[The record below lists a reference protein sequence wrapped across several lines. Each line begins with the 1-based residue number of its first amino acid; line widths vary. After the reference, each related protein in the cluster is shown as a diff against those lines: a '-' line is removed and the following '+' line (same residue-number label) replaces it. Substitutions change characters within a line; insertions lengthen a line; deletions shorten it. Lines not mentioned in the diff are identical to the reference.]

1 MRRFFKSKTFW
12 TLLVIVVAIAAIV
25 VYGKISGSK
34 NYADKYKD
42 LDFDKLVEE
51 SRSDTYNAYYKHHK
65 DAGAGF
71 PTEDIVVPLNASSV
85 VGKDGDKSFF
95 DTIEGENVL
104 VNLEDG
110 YTDIKFDVKEA
121 GFYYVKLR
129 SYPDQDPERSRGTEI
144 EFAFQIKDPEDG
156 EMKVPFSG
164 ADAISL
170 PRVWKDANVPNVDN
184 QGNQIRPQQVEDPRW
199 EETYICDE
207 LGYITTPYCF
217 YFDKGEQVVRFSSTQ
232 ETLILGSLTLSAVTT
247 PPTYKEYLAS
257 QTVPA
262 ADSKWE
268 AKIQGE
274 DSNAR
279 RSSQALG
286 STYDRSSAGTQ
297 PYDVKKQ
304 VINMG
309 GGTNWKVAGQW
320 IEYTVNTESEGLYE
334 IALKTRQNYT
344 RGFVSCRSLYIN
356 GEIPFQ
362 EVSTIKFDFDNDW
375 NLAKLSD
382 EDGNPYLFHL
392 KKGENT
398 IRLQVTLGRI
408 GDILTEMTD
417 SVYRMNQMY
426 RRIMVYTGTEPDVD
440 RDYNLDVKYPEVI
453 AGMETEYKVLY
464 HIIDELVEYTG
475 ESGTQV
481 SSLLTLASQLE
492 RFSSDPNKIPAG
504 LATFKMNVSSL
515 GTSILNMRES
525 NLDIDYLIVSGKGY
539 ELPKDNVNWFD
550 KAAHE
555 VRAFLASF
563 VVDYNAIGNVYED
576 SDEMVTITVWI
587 FAGRDQCTVLKEMID
602 DSFVKD
608 YGIGVNVNLMTAAVL
623 LPATVAK
630 TGPDVALNAASG
642 EPVNYALRGA
652 SVDLTQFKGDG
663 DKVRGFEETF
673 AEFMPSS
680 YVPYTYTYKDENKQD
695 HVGVFGMPE
704 TQYYNLMF
712 YRTDIL
718 EELNLEIPQTW
729 DDLIALLPAIQ
740 KANMNVGIPSTE
752 RKINNVSN
760 PDMNGFFAQLY
771 QRGGKL
777 YSDGGGRV
785 LLDED
790 ISIDAFEYYTMFF
803 THYKTPTDYNFV
815 DRFRTGEMPI
825 GFVDYNTY
833 NTLVVSA
840 PEIRGLWEMALLPG
854 TIEKDENGNPK
865 LDENGEP
872 IINRSCGC
880 WGTCSMILGTSDKQE
895 EAWTFLQWW
904 GSAAIQARYGK
915 MLEAI
920 MGESARY
927 ATANVKAFEQLSWSA
942 SQRALLEEQWKWV
955 VGTPEVP
962 GGYYTGRHI
971 INAIRKVMNQNMDP
985 RETVLDYTRDIN
997 DELTKKR
1004 KEFGLPT
1011 EE

>member
-12 TLLVIVVAIAAIV
+12 VAIVCVAAIAAIV
-25 VYGKISGSK
+25 VYGKISGTK
-34 NYADKYKD
+34 NYAEKYKD
-42 LDFDKLVEE
+42 LDFDALIAE
-51 SRSDTYNAYYKHHK
+51 SRSDTYNAYFNQHEKNGAGYPKNSVEIPLTAASI
-65 DAGAGF
+65 AGASEGSGVF
-71 PTEDIVVPLNASSV
+71 ETV
-85 VGKDGDKSFF
+85 
-95 DTIEGENVL
+95 EGESVL
-104 VNLEDG
+104 VTIEDG
-110 YTDIKFDVKEA
+110 YTDIKTNVPEA
-121 GFYYVKLR
+121 GFYYIKLR
-129 SYPDQDPERSRGTEI
+129 YYPDQNPERSRGTEI
-144 EFAFQIKDPEDG
+144 EFAISLKDSKDG
-156 EMKVPFSG
+156 KMKPPFNG

-170 PRVWKDANVPNVDN
+170 PRVWHDANEPRKDN
-184 QGNQIRPQQVEDPRW
+184 QGNEIRPIQVESPRW
-199 EETYICDE
+199 EEAFVCDE

-217 YFDKGEQVVRFSSTQ
+217 YFEKGEQVIRLSSTQ
-232 ETLILGSLTLSAVTT
+232 ETLMLGSVTLETVTT
-247 PPTYKEYLAS
+247 PPKYADYLAA
-257 QTVPA
+257 QTASA
-262 ADSKWE
+262 ADSGWKS
-268 AKIQGE
+268 KIQGE
-274 DSNAR
+274 HATA
-279 RSSQALG
+279 RSSQALS
-286 STYDRSSAGTQ
+286 STYDRSSAGTE
-297 PYDVKKQ
+297 PYNVKKQ

-309 GGTNWKVAGQW
+309 GGNNWKVAGQW
-320 IEYTVNTESEGLYE
+320 IEYEVTADEDGLYE

-356 GEIPFQ
+356 GEIPFE
-362 EVSTIKFDFDNDW
+362 EVATIKFDFDNDW
-375 NLAKLSD
+375 QLAKLSD
-382 EDGNPYLFHL
+382 ADGNPYLFHL
-392 KKGENT
+392 NKGVNR

-426 RRIMVYTGTEPDVD
+426 RRIMVYTGTEPDTD
-440 RDYNLDVKYPEVI
+440 RDYNIDVKYPDI
-453 AGMETEYKVLY
+453 ITGMETEYKVLY

-481 SSLLTLASQLE
+481 SSLLTLATQLE
-492 RFSSDPNKIPAG
+492 RFVDDPYKIPSG

-525 NLDIDYLIVSGKGY
+525 NLDIDYLIVSGKDY
-539 ELPKDNVNWFD
+539 KLPKDNVSFFD

-555 VRAFLASF
+555 IRSFLASF
-563 VVDYNAIGNVYED
+563 VVDYNAIGNVYD
-576 SDEMVTITVWI
+576 GDDMKTITVWI

-602 DSFVKD
+602 DSFVPE

-642 EPVNYALRGA
+642 DPVNYALRGA

-663 DKVRGFEETF
+663 GKIRGFEETF

-680 YVPYTYTYKDENKQD
+680 YVPYTYTYKDESGKM
-695 HVGVFGMPE
+695 HEGVFGMPE

-718 EELNLEIPQTW
+718 EELKLEIPQTW

-777 YSDGGGRV
+777 YSDLGGKV

-854 TIEKDENGNPK
+854 TVEKDENGNPK
-865 LDENGEP
+865 LDENGNR

-880 WGTCSMILGTSDKQE
+880 WGTCSMILGTSKLQE
-895 EAWTFLQWW
+895 ESWAFLQWW
-904 GSAAIQARYGK
+904 GSADIQARYGK

-927 ATANVKAFEQLSWSA
+927 ATANVKAFEMLSWSA
-942 SQRALLEEQWKWV
+942 SQRALLEEQWRWV

-971 INAIRKVMNQNMDP
+971 VNAIRKVMNMNMDP

-1004 KEFGLPT
+1004 REFGL
-1011 EE
+1011 EIE